1 MTGQD
6 QAETWLNEAVH
17 RVTSGPTAVRSLFPA
32 VGREVGRAA
41 LRPEE
46 DPGGLVHGTVDDQAR
61 TLIVAALVAALE
73 AEPEALA
80 RELRELY
87 RYGDDAEKRG
97 LLRGLAAVAG
107 RAPDPAD
114 PVVAAGLL
122 AVRDALRA
130 NDVRLVAAAMGP
142 FAAAH
147 LDDHSWRHGVLKC
160 LFVEVPLAAVAELT
174 RRTDPELLRM
184 VADYAAERRAAGR
197 EVPAD
202 ALALL
207 ATDEGRPPTS
217 AADPGEG
224 A

>member
-1 MTGQD
+1 M
-6 QAETWLNEAVH
+6 
-17 RVTSGPTAVRSLFPA
+17 
-32 VGREVGRAA
+32 
-41 LRPEE
+41 
-46 DPGGLVHGTVDDQAR
+46 
-61 TLIVAALVAALE
+61 
-73 AEPEALA
+73 
-80 RELRELY
+80 
-87 RYGDDAEKRG
+87 
-97 LLRGLAAVAG
+97 
-107 RAPDPAD
+107 
-114 PVVAAGLL
+114 
-122 AVRDALRA
+122 RDALRA